1 MRAMSKTH
9 ILITGLPGSGKTTL
23 FKKLLDALRNLNPIG
38 FYTSE
43 IREGGTRKGFRL
55 KSLDGRSGVLA
66 HVGFQTGYR
75 VGKYAVDLEGFEAFL
90 RPLVLLSPQ
99 SGLVMIDEIG
109 KMECLSVAFRKWI
122 KHVFDSPTAIVATI
136 AQKGG
141 GPIAELKRRSD
152 VRLYTLTRENQEDL
166 FDTICSLLSG
176 LDQRLG

>member
-1 MRAMSKTH
+1 MDLLLFVTLPATRNPQLVIVGAIASLTGRTDKKQEKHIMHKIH

-23 FKKLLDALRNLNPIG
+23 FKRLLDALRNLNPTG

-90 RPLVLLSPQ
+90 RPFVLLSRG
-99 SGLVMIDEIG
+99 STGV
-109 KMECLSVAFRKWI
+109 
-122 KHVFDSPTAIVATI
+122 
-136 AQKGG
+136 
-141 GPIAELKRRSD
+141 
-152 VRLYTLTRENQEDL
+152 
-166 FDTICSLLSG
+166 
-176 LDQRLG
+176 